1 MSDTLAVR
9 PAAVS
14 DVDNILNLLNE
25 YAAKKLLLKRTRE
38 DLLEK
43 LKNFRVGELNGEFAC
58 CTALRDF
65 GDHLY
70 EVRSLA
76 VCAKF
81 NNRGLGSQLVTAVLD
96 QLRAQ
101 GHPARVFALTYRA
114 HFFCRLGFRIVSK
127 ELFPQ
132 KIWSD
137 CAVCAKKD
145 CCDETAVL
153 LELNM
158 EKKHRDELESARI
171 REDFHGVFEDHVDL
185 FVYGTMMSDPHVRL
199 LLNRKV
205 ESEPAV
211 LHNYMRVVPPGA
223 FYFVVKQHGA
233 TAPGRL
239 LKDLSPEELQ
249 RLDAFEDEGNLYFRR
264 VVVVRTADNRRR
276 RCMTYV
282 GNIPA
287 LQKAFGK
294 EILFEDRYSLYLER
308 KIDQLI
314 ETIDPDRRE
323 ITRRAL
329 RELMGS
335 AVDSLIE
342 SHFDGN
348 YICNYIMVQA
358 FKDAQP
364 PLLADVLQRE
374 ELRPYADNYIK
385 FACKHIIFNQFVE
398 QIRHHFPESVRL
410 SHKYFRHGLALLLG
424 FLYYNRHSVQIEAMM
439 KEKSLDRIVPGRLY
453 RDYAVLC
460 INLVEEI
467 YCREEMRGICDYV
480 ESNWYSTPTPL
491 GAELEFSYLGARA
504 VVGEP
509 GEDPYFDG
517 FYWFNDFDLQRRT
530 WRMGGHVD
538 AHRDIVAGQERHR
551 GFFEYAFGRFNIV
564 GDLSLP
570 LFDCPWGMSRL
581 INEAVHFLGIPP
593 HSLHISMELPRHK
606 LPYDALNRH
615 EESDLVCLLLLGGD
629 LHRDENGQLREWRI
643 FNHELD
649 TNMKG
654 SLNFS
659 SRKFHY
665 SRPEQS
671 QDEAADVMEYK
682 FMRLRAEETD
692 YSNIIIALKGYQF
705 GAHPRPLTI
714 PTTGESELPEQVFM
728 RRWAADPQPIGRDE
742 INSFLEKVERGIR
755 EEYQSSDLGPRRRA
769 ALDRIAAALVEKN
782 AWIERNLKKG
792 AAD

>member
-1 MSDTLAVR
+1 MADSKD
-9 PAAVS
+9 
-14 DVDNILNLLNE
+14 
-25 YAAKKLLLKRTRE
+25 
-38 DLLEK
+38 
-43 LKNFRVGELNGEFAC
+43 
-58 CTALRDF
+58 
-65 GDHLY
+65 
-70 EVRSLA
+70 RSEEEIE
-76 VCAKF
+76 
-81 NNRGLGSQLVTAVLD
+81 Q
-96 QLRAQ
+96 
-101 GHPARVFALTYRA
+101 
-114 HFFCRLGFRIVSK
+114 
-127 ELFPQ
+127 
-132 KIWSD
+132 
-137 CAVCAKKD
+137 
-145 CCDETAVL
+145 
-153 LELNM
+153 
-158 EKKHRDELESARI
+158 I
-171 REDFHGVFEDHVDL
+171 RQDFHGVYEDHIDL
-185 FVYGTMMSDPHVRL
+185 FVYGTMMSDQHVRL

-239 LKDLSPEELQ
+239 LKDLSPEELE

-264 VVVVRTADNRRR
+264 VVVVRTEDNRRR

-287 LQKAFGK
+287 LQRSFGK

-314 ETIDPDRRE
+314 ESIDPDQRD
-323 ITRRAL
+323 ISRRAL

-335 AVDSLIE
+335 AVDTLIE

-358 FKDAQP
+358 FNDAKP
-364 PLLADVLQRE
+364 PLLADVLKQE
-374 ELRPYADNYIK
+374 GLRPYADNYIK

-398 QIRHHFPESVRL
+398 RIRHHFPDAVRL
-410 SHKYFRHGLALLLG
+410 SKKYFRHGLAMLLG
-424 FLYYNRHSVQIEAMM
+424 FLYYNRHGSQIEKLMA
-439 KEKSLDRIVPGRLY
+439 EKSLDRIVEGRQYL
-453 RDYAVLC
+453 DYAVLC

-467 YCREEMRGICDYV
+467 YRREEMREICDYV

-509 GEDPYFDG
+509 GEDPYYDG

-538 AHRDIVAGQERHR
+538 SHRDIVAGAERHR
-551 GFFEYAFGRFNIV
+551 GFLEYAFGRFNIV

-570 LFDCPWGMSRL
+570 LFDCPWGMSKL
-581 INEAVHFLGIPP
+581 INEAVRFLDVPP
-593 HSLHISMELPRHK
+593 HSLHISMELPRHR
-606 LPYDALNRH
+606 LPYDALNPH
-615 EESDLVCLLLLGGD
+615 LESDLVCLLMLGGD
-629 LHRDENGQLREWRI
+629 LRKDENGQLREWRI
-643 FNHELD
+643 FNGELD

-659 SRKFHY
+659 SRKYHY

-671 QDEAADVMEYK
+671 QNEAADVMEYK

-692 YSNIIIALKGYQF
+692 YSSIIMALKGYQF
-705 GAHPRPLTI
+705 GAHPRPLSI
-714 PTTGESELPEQVFM
+714 PPKGEEELPEQVFM
-728 RRWAADPQPIGRDE
+728 RKWAADPRPLRRDE
-742 INSFLEKVERGIR
+742 IYSFLEKVERGIK
-755 EEYQSSDLGPRRRA
+755 EEYQSSALGKRRRA
-769 ALDRIAAALVEKN
+769 AMDRIAFTLFEQN
-782 AWIERNLKKG
+782 AWIERNMRKPE
-792 AAD
+792 AEN

>member
-1 MSDTLAVR
+1 MADSKD
-9 PAAVS
+9 
-14 DVDNILNLLNE
+14 
-25 YAAKKLLLKRTRE
+25 
-38 DLLEK
+38 
-43 LKNFRVGELNGEFAC
+43 
-58 CTALRDF
+58 
-65 GDHLY
+65 
-70 EVRSLA
+70 RSEEEIE
-76 VCAKF
+76 
-81 NNRGLGSQLVTAVLD
+81 Q
-96 QLRAQ
+96 
-101 GHPARVFALTYRA
+101 
-114 HFFCRLGFRIVSK
+114 
-127 ELFPQ
+127 
-132 KIWSD
+132 
-137 CAVCAKKD
+137 
-145 CCDETAVL
+145 
-153 LELNM
+153 
-158 EKKHRDELESARI
+158 I
-171 REDFHGVFEDHVDL
+171 RQDFHGVYEDHIDL
-185 FVYGTMMSDPHVRL
+185 FVYGTMMSDQHVRL

-239 LKDLSPEELQ
+239 LKDLSPEELE

-264 VVVVRTADNRRR
+264 VVVVRTEDNRRR

-287 LQKAFGK
+287 LQRSFGK

-314 ETIDPDRRE
+314 ESIDPDQRD
-323 ITRRAL
+323 ISRRAL

-335 AVDSLIE
+335 AVDTLIE

-358 FKDAQP
+358 FNDAKP
-364 PLLADVLQRE
+364 PLLADVLKQE
-374 ELRPYADNYIK
+374 GLRPYADNYIK

-398 QIRHHFPESVRL
+398 RIRHHFPDAVRL
-410 SHKYFRHGLALLLG
+410 SKKYFRHGLAMLLG
-424 FLYYNRHSVQIEAMM
+424 FLYYNRHGSQIEKLMA
-439 KEKSLDRIVPGRLY
+439 EKSLDRIVEGRQYL
-453 RDYAVLC
+453 DYAVLC

-467 YCREEMRGICDYV
+467 YRREEMREICDYV

-509 GEDPYFDG
+509 GEDPYYDG

-538 AHRDIVAGQERHR
+538 SHRDIVAGAERHR
-551 GFFEYAFGRFNIV
+551 GFLEYAFGRFNIV

-570 LFDCPWGMSRL
+570 LFDCPWGMSKL
-581 INEAVHFLGIPP
+581 INEAVRFLDVPP
-593 HSLHISMELPRHK
+593 HSLHISMELPRHR
-606 LPYDALNRH
+606 LPYDALNPH
-615 EESDLVCLLLLGGD
+615 LESDLVCLLMLGGD
-629 LHRDENGQLREWRI
+629 LRKDENGQLREWRI
-643 FNHELD
+643 FNGELD

-659 SRKFHY
+659 SRKYHY

-671 QDEAADVMEYK
+671 QNEAADVMEYK

-692 YSNIIIALKGYQF
+692 YSSIIMALKGYQF
-705 GAHPRPLTI
+705 GAHPRPLSI
-714 PTTGESELPEQVFM
+714 PPKGEEELPEQVFM
-728 RRWAADPQPIGRDE
+728 RKWAADPRPLRRDE
-742 INSFLEKVERGIR
+742 IYSFLEKVERGIK
-755 EEYQSSDLGPRRRA
+755 EEYQSSALGKRRRA
-769 ALDRIAAALVEKN
+769 AMDRIAFTLFEKN
-782 AWIERNLKKG
+782 AWIERNMRKPE
-792 AAD
+792 AEN